1 MIKTVEMCVRM
12 GQSIIIEDV
21 KESLDSSLET
31 LLLKEYIM
39 QGNRKMVKI
48 VD

>member
-1 MIKTVEMCVRM
+1 MLKTVEMCVRM

-31 LLLKEYIM
+31 LLLKDYLI
-39 QGNRKMVKI
+39 
-48 VD
+48 